1 MEFSVPGFIKR
12 FCTPNALLTLTEYLI
27 DYASDEVKEKGWKQI
42 DKEIAKI
49 EDPKLAESI
58 KEKIIKI
65 MKKELNIVVIKIADR
80 IKEAGLVQK
89 TLSDYNE
96 IIKTRFGFHELS
108 TEVCS
113 RQALIILELAGEL
126 EQEKKLVSE
135 LNQIGG
141 IKTEV
146 MNFEL

>member
-1 MEFSVPGFIKR
+1 
-12 FCTPNALLTLTEYLI
+12 
-27 DYASDEVKEKGWKQI
+27 
-42 DKEIAKI
+42 
-49 EDPKLAESI
+49 
-58 KEKIIKI
+58 

-108 TEVCS
+108 TEVCN